1 MRMLPLR
8 MASLLLLAL
17 ALQSAACRVEE
28 GTTPSC
34 NDNLDPEHGIVT
46 IPGGCHQLPYCM
58 VDGQRAAPAECCKNE
73 AGMVN
78 EACAR
83 GYASLTASASTTSAS
98 GSGGSGGDGG
108 SGGSGGDGG
117 AGGGGG
123 AGGSGG
129 AGAGGSGGGG
139 GSGG

>member
-17 ALQSAACRVEE
+17 ALPSAACRVEE

-34 NDNLDPEHGIVT
+34 KDNLDPEHGIVT
-46 IPGGCHQLPYCM
+46 DPDGCHQLPYCM
-58 VDGQRAAPAECCKNE
+58 VNGKQAAPEECCKNAE
-73 AGMVN
+73 GMVN
-78 EACAR
+78 LACAR
-83 GYASLTASASTTSAS
+83 GYASLTSSATTTSAS
-98 GSGGSGGDGG
+98 GSGGGDGGNGG
-108 SGGSGGDGG
+108 SGGGGG
-117 AGGGGG
+117 AG